1 MSPPGEVPPEVDA
14 HTHLYSGLAGLGLPT
29 PSPRPSFPEIL
40 RTVWW
45 RLDRA
50 LDRASLRA
58 SARLAVA
65 EGLLAGTTTFF
76 DHHESPAWIE
86 GSLDVLAEACTELGA
101 RALLCYGV
109 TERNGG
115 DDEARRGL
123 DECARFCAL
132 HRGHP
137 TVRGAVGLHASFTVS
152 DATLRRAGVLARDLG
167 VPVHV
172 HVAEDPCDDE
182 DARAR
187 GHGSALDRLL
197 GLDAVPWGSVLAHGV
212 HLSTEQVERCA
223 ERGLW
228 LVQNPRSNAHN
239 GVGWART
246 LVASPRVALGT
257 DGFRADMA
265 EEAAAFGAEALAH
278 GDDPRRARALVDGGR
293 ALAAAVFGGLEGDRV
308 VRVGDHVVEVDVAG
322 APVVRG
328 GTLVR
333 ASLASIEAEARREAP
348 RLFRRMEEIPC

>member
-1 MSPPGEVPPEVDA
+1 MSAPAEVPPEVDA
-14 HTHLYSGLAGLGLPT
+14 HTHLYSGLAGLGLPA

-40 RTVWW
+40 RRVWW

-58 SARLAVA
+58 AARLAVA

-76 DHHESPAWIE
+76 DHHESPGFVE
-86 GSLDVLAEACTELGA
+86 GSLDVIAEACAELGA
-101 RALLCYGV
+101 RALLCYGA

-115 DDEARRGL
+115 EAEARRGL

-132 HRGHP
+132 HRDHP
-137 TVRGAVGLHASFTVS
+137 TLRGAVGLHASFTVS
-152 DATLRRAGVLARDLG
+152 DATLRRAGDLARALR

-172 HVAEDPCDDE
+172 HVAEDACDDE

-187 GHGSALDRLL
+187 GHGSALERLL
-197 GLDAVPWGSVLAHGV
+197 ALDAVPRGSVLAHGV
-212 HLSTEQVERCA
+212 HLSEAAVERCVA
-223 ERGLW
+223 HGLW

-239 GVGWART
+239 GVGWAAS
-246 LVASPRVALGT
+246 LAASPAVALGT

-265 EEAAAFGAEALAH
+265 EEATAFEVEALAH
-278 GDDPRRARALVDGGR
+278 GDDPGRARALVDGGR
-293 ALAAAVFGGLEGDRV
+293 ALARAVFGHLDGDRV

-322 APVVRG
+322 APVVRA

-348 RLFRRMEEIPC
+348 RLFRRMEELPC